1 MRVKNWTKGEW
12 VAEGLEVYSDDCDA
26 HAVAEIPVN
35 HSCRDSVEEQANAQL
50 ISAAPEMVEALEDC
64 LRGLLDE
71 NPLAYPTEI
80 DAAKR
85 ALVKAYGET
94 V

>member
-1 MRVKNWTKGEW
+1 MRVKKWTKGEW
-12 VAEGLEVYSDDCDA
+12 LAYGLEVYSDDCDM
-26 HAVAEIPVN
+26 HPVAETMPN
-35 HSCRDSVEEQANAQL
+35 HSCRDEEEWLANAQL
-50 ISAAPEMVEALEDC
+50 ISAAPELAEALEDC